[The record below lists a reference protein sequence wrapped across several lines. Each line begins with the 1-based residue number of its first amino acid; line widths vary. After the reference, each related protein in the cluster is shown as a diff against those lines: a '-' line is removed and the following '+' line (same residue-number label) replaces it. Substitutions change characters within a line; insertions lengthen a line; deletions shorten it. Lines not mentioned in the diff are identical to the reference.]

1 MSALAG
7 LASLTIVRP
16 ENPGDIAAI
25 GEVLV
30 ASFPSDV
37 EARLV
42 ELLRDAGHL
51 ALSLVAEVD
60 GKVVGHVEFSPV
72 SAGLGAPGVGLAPVA
87 VVLGRRRQGIAG
99 ELTTRGL
106 ETCASLG
113 CGWAVVLG
121 DPDYYSRFGFHAAKG
136 LGLVDEYGGGPAFQV
151 VELVVGALPVGA
163 GLVCYGPEFA
173 CVM

>member
-1 MSALAG
+1 M
-7 LASLTIVRP
+7 TIVRP

-25 GEVLV
+25 REVLI
-30 ASFPSDV
+30 ASFPSDA

-51 ALSLVAEVD
+51 TLSLVAEAD
-60 GKVVGHVEFSPV
+60 GKVVGHVAFSPV
-72 SAGLGAPGVGLAPVA
+72 SAGLGASGVGVGPLA
-87 VVLGRRRQGIAG
+87 VVPGRRRQGIAS
-99 ELTTRGL
+99 ELVARGL
-106 ETCASLG
+106 ELCASLG

-121 DPDYYSRFGFHAAKG
+121 DPDYYSRFGFRAAKG

-163 GLVCYGPEFA
+163 GLVCYGAEFA
-173 CVM
+173 SVV